1 LDLRKEGEPVRN
13 LDGNVRDEDTNLEG
27 AGSLERGQPTFRFF
41 ETLEY
46 REQNLRWDYPEVP
59 ERRAERTP
67 GGGSRRK
74 PGEAEGNGGVTQE
87 ARKGQGCV
95 WP

>member
-1 LDLRKEGEPVRN
+1 VTATSG
-13 LDGNVRDEDTNLEG
+13 DEDVNLVG
-27 AGSLERGQPTFRFF
+27 AGNLERGEPTFRFF

-67 GGGSRRK
+67 GNARWRKPLETQGNDGVDARSPQGSRMRL
-74 PGEAEGNGGVTQE
+74 A
-87 ARKGQGCV
+87 A
-95 WP
+95 

>member
-1 LDLRKEGEPVRN
+1 
-13 LDGNVRDEDTNLEG
+13 
-27 AGSLERGQPTFRFF
+27 
-41 ETLEY
+41 
-46 REQNLRWDYPEVP
+46 VP

>member
-1 LDLRKEGEPVRN
+1 VSVDDWVLCG
-13 LDGNVRDEDTNLEG
+13 VRDEDTNLGG
-27 AGSLERGQPTFRFF
+27 AGNLERGEPTFRFF

-67 GGGSRRK
+67 GSRRWRK
-74 PGEAEGNGGVTQE
+74 PEGAEGNGGVTHE
-87 ARKGQGCV
+87 ARKGEGCV